1 MPITPLEPDIRA
13 DLLSQAIAIGGSLF
27 NSISGI
33 VTGKTKDKIF
43 VQTDGLEW
51 DILTSE
57 KSLDRF
63 PETGEKAK
71 VFTYLHHRE
80 DQLKLFGFST
90 SSERDLFFDLIK
102 VEGLGPKL
110 AVKILSH
117 IDVDDFIEALDT
129 EDVDTLSSIPG
140 LGRKTSQKIILKLKG
155 KLNFTD
161 KPWQSAEEDIITA
174 LTGMGFDRKTSRNA
188 VKAAFK
194 GIKTDTLTKDQLEK
208 ELFTRSIAIA
218 GGKEV

>member
-1 MPITPLEPDIRA
+1 M
-13 DLLSQAIAIGGSLF
+13 F
-27 NSISGI
+27 NSISGT

-43 VQTDGLEW
+43 IQTNGIEW
-51 DILTSE
+51 DILTTE

-63 PETGEKAK
+63 PEEGEKTK

-80 DQLKLFGFST
+80 DQLKLFGFS
-90 SSERDLFFDLIK
+90 SSGERDLFFDLIR

-117 IDVDDFIEALDT
+117 IEVDDFIEALET
-129 EDVDTLSSIPG
+129 EDVETLSSIPG
-140 LGRKTSQKIILKLKG
+140 LGRKTAQKIILKLKG
-155 KLNFTD
+155 KLKIQD
-161 KPWQSAEEDIITA
+161 KPLQSAEEDIVTA

-188 VKAAFK
+188 VKMALK
-194 GIKTDTLTKDQLEK
+194 GIKTDSLTKDQLEK
-208 ELFTRSIAIA
+208 ELFTRAISIA

>member
-1 MPITPLEPDIRA
+1 M
-13 DLLSQAIAIGGSLF
+13 F

-33 VTGKTKDKIF
+33 VTGKTKAKIF
-43 VQTDGLEW
+43 IQTDGLEW

-57 KSLDRF
+57 KSLERF
-63 PETGEKAK
+63 PVTGEKAK

-80 DQLKLFGFST
+80 DQLKLFGFS
-90 SSERDLFFDLIK
+90 SSGERDLFLDLIK

-110 AVKILSH
+110 GIKILSR

-129 EDVDTLSSIPG
+129 DDIETLSSIPG
-140 LGRKTSQKIILKLKG
+140 LGRKTAQKIILKLKG
-155 KLNFTD
+155 KLNITD
-161 KPWQSAEEDIITA
+161 RPWQSAEEDIVTA

-188 VKAAFK
+188 VKTALK
-194 GIKTDTLTKDQLEK
+194 GIKASTLTKDQLEK

-218 GGKEV
+218 SGKEV